1 MSVCFVCINIY
12 VCLCSCNLILSFIVP
27 FWGFLGGSVI
37 KDPLADSRVTSLIPG
52 SEQSP
57 EIGNGNPLQ
66 YSCLVNP
73 LDRGALRATVHGIA
87 RSRIQLRDD
96 AHITFLELKKKKNV
110 IALDSAVL
118 YILQAS
124 MKLWQ
129 ANLLAWNRWKCQ
141 AFHSS
146 WHNFSNFISCCS
158 LSAWHLRCITHT
170 SQI

>member
-1 MSVCFVCINIY
+1 MEVQLRFYIIQYMTVCFLCINIY
-12 VCLCSCNLILSFIVP
+12 ACLCGYNMILSFIVP
-27 FWGFLGGSVI
+27 LWGFLGGSVI
-37 KDPLADSRVTSLIPG
+37 KNPLADLRIASLIPG

-73 LDRGALRATVHGIA
+73 LDRRAQWATVHGIA
-87 RSRIQLRDD
+87 RSQMRLRNY
-96 AHITFLELKKKKNV
+96 AHIAFIGLKKKKNV

-129 ANLLAWNRWKCQ
+129 ANLLA
-141 AFHSS
+141 
-146 WHNFSNFISCCS
+146 
-158 LSAWHLRCITHT
+158 
-170 SQI
+170 